1 MRFGFIRNWVIN
13 YSEQTNPGIWGGILC
28 RKRYIKDK
36 LNEMSSQI
44 DGVVNLGA
52 GFDILIYNLDSI
64 SNLTIWELDQNVI
77 IKSNQIRLNKLV
89 KSIPDNI
96 KSFSIDF
103 DNEDIGKVLEDNGYS
118 SDKKIFFILEAVTQ
132 YLEEKSIKTTV

>member
-13 YSEQTNPGIWGGILC
+13 YSEKINPGIWGGILC
-28 RKRYIKDK
+28 RKRCIKDK

-52 GFDILIYNLDSI
+52 GFDILVYNLDSI

-103 DNEDIGKVLEDNGYS
+103 DN
-118 SDKKIFFILEAVTQ
+118 
-132 YLEEKSIKTTV
+132 

>member
-1 MRFGFIRNWVIN
+1 M
-13 YSEQTNPGIWGGILC
+13 
-28 RKRYIKDK
+28 
-36 LNEMSSQI
+36 
-44 DGVVNLGA
+44 
-52 GFDILIYNLDSI
+52 
-64 SNLTIWELDQNVI
+64 I

>member
-1 MRFGFIRNWVIN
+1 
-13 YSEQTNPGIWGGILC
+13 
-28 RKRYIKDK
+28 
-36 LNEMSSQI
+36 MSSQI

-52 GFDILIYNLDSI
+52 GFDILVYNLDSI

>member
-13 YSEQTNPGIWGGILC
+13 YSEKTNPGIWGGILC

-52 GFDILIYNLDSI
+52 GFDILVYNLDSI
-64 SNLTIWELDQNVI
+64 SNLTIWELDL
-77 IKSNQIRLNKLV
+77 KCDYQI
-89 KSIPDNI
+89 
-96 KSFSIDF
+96 
-103 DNEDIGKVLEDNGYS
+103 
-118 SDKKIFFILEAVTQ
+118 
-132 YLEEKSIKTTV
+132 